1 MHPHTVLL
9 IPELLEKIFSFVGRD
24 DNVINACVCK
34 QWSEITLDLVWKELK
49 SLPQLLRLLRPYQ
62 KRDSDG
68 SIVFDRQP
76 ELKDWVRFQKY
87 ANRVLTLRY
96 RQGQED
102 YSCLLDDMAR
112 TRTTLKIFP
121 KLHTLEWLF
130 EDIKCMERATL
141 FMHSRVRHIV
151 ISAPPLS
158 HTVKSSFFVDACAR
172 MPHIH
177 SLDLRVCYAVHLIE
191 ADVLKLLRGLPDLK
205 KVIFPE
211 FYLTS
216 TIVSALSQKSYVKAI
231 QFKHAPEQGLGE
243 EARVGSF
250 APVLEQGAF
259 SMLQGLEMTVRLGN
273 VIRFMKIDFAPINIT
288 SLYIS
293 TYVDHNPR
301 ELYTLLIT
309 LSEYCHFLSRL
320 HIKLLHIPGHLKPA
334 PTKQIT
340 FDTLRPVF
348 AFQNLSTFKVVHKY
362 PVDISLEEIE
372 ELARR
377 WPSLENLHLNEEP
390 LVMHDF
396 TLDLQALVPFARH
409 CPQLRSLGLFMDVK
423 KIHTTQQLRPFTAL
437 SVLSVGT
444 SRVCDPAIAA
454 AFLSFMCPPGCKLDV
469 DMSWTLNSGPSCRGW
484 HNDVLSEVN
493 RRSLSWEGVKDLLR
507 LFDQIWREE
516 KEKRRALQREN
527 ENLRTRNGLS
537 MDKPEGNIKTND
549 SAVVPRRQTNIRTK
563 MVAPLTKVGRLVHHR
578 INAMTSRR
586 TWPRG

>member
-24 DNVINACVCK
+24 ANVINAYVCK
-34 QWSEITLDLVWKELK
+34 QWSEIALDFVWKELK

-76 ELKDWVRFQKY
+76 ELKDWARFQKY
-87 ANRVLTLRY
+87 ANRVLILRY

-102 YSCLLDDMAR
+102 YYCLLDDMAR

-130 EDIKCMERATL
+130 E
-141 FMHSRVRHIV
+141 
-151 ISAPPLS
+151 ISSAWNEPHYS
-158 HTVKSSFFVDACAR
+158 CIHGNTVKSSFFVDACAR

-177 SLDLRVCYAVHLIE
+177 SLDLRVGYAVHFIE
-191 ADVLKLLRGLPDLK
+191 ADVLKLLQGLPDLK

-211 FYLTS
+211 FCLTS
-216 TIVSALSQKSYVKAI
+216 IIVSALSRKNYVKPI
-231 QFKHAPEQGLGE
+231 QFKHAPEQELGE
-243 EARVGSF
+243 EVRVGSF

-259 SMLQGLEMTVRLGN
+259 SMLQGLEMAVRLGN
-273 VIRFMKIDFAPINIT
+273 VVRFMKADFAPINIT
-288 SLYIS
+288 SLYIN
-293 TYVDHNPR
+293 TYADHNPR
-301 ELYTLLIT
+301 ELYTLLVT
-309 LSEYCHFLSRL
+309 LRL
-320 HIKLLHIPGHLKPA
+320 A

-348 AFQNLSTFKVVHKY
+348 AFQNLSTFEVVHKY

-396 TLDLQALVPFARH
+396 TLDLRALVPFARH
-409 CPQLRSLGLFMDVK
+409 CPQLWSLGLFMDVK
-423 KIHTTQQLRPFTAL
+423 KIHTTQQLKPFTAL

-469 DMSWTLNSGPSCRGW
+469 DMTWALNNGSFCREW
-484 HNDVLSEVN
+484 YNDVLSEVN

-516 KEKRRALQREN
+516 TEKRRALQREN
-527 ENLRTRNGLS
+527 ENLRTRNDFS

-549 SAVVPRRQTNIRTK
+549 SVVPRRQTNMRKK

-578 INAMTSRR
+578 INAMASRR
-586 TWPRG
+586 TWLRG